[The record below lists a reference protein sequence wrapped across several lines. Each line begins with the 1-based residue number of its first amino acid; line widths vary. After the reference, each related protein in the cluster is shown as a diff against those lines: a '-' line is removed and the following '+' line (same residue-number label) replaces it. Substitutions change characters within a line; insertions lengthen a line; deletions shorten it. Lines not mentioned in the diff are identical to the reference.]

1 MTLAMSSSVLDV
13 PAKRIQNAFAVLRR
27 PLPYR
32 DDDVRRVGLAFRL
45 VDAFG
50 LSLMAA
56 WRLAG
61 VALVTGEDVVRLGPP
76 GGPVLEV
83 DLARFLSDWA
93 LAVARVKDVAPPRA
107 AGRPQLTRA
116 RRGKDALKAANAYGL
131 DLGALAEGLKK
142 TPEERL
148 RSLDENWRFLRDL
161 KAGA

>member
-83 DLARFLSDWA
+83 
-93 LAVARVKDVAPPRA
+93 AVARVKDVAPPRA